1 MASKQSL
8 SIDQRISQRLSA
20 QQLRFVRLL
29 EYNAPEL
36 EEAVERE
43 LEDNPA
49 LTAEDDTAVV
59 AKETPAYYRHAYNR
73 SSDDY
78 GDYDFSPPNAGETLY
93 ESLTRQLAEK
103 SLPAAVRHAAL
114 YIIGSL
120 DSNGYLRRP
129 LPNLVNDMDFRE
141 GVHVTL
147 GEAESAL
154 KVINDLEPYGV
165 GARDLREC
173 LKIQLEHLP
182 PSQQRDDALRI
193 IDEQFEEFTLK
204 HTHRIISGL
213 KIDKE
218 RVREAINLIVSLNP
232 KPGASLSTDQDASN
246 IIIPDLVVSNE
257 DGQITVSTLNNI
269 PELAIDRSF
278 SDVMTSLEDN
288 GGKEGSGSSSK
299 EGSDAEADNPS
310 EVNNNVSEF
319 VVTRYNDARDFI
331 SILKQRQQT
340 LLTVMSAIVT
350 IQKDYFQTQDV
361 YQLKPMMLKDIAA
374 ITGLDLSVIS
384 RATAN
389 KYVATAWGIFPLRFF
404 FSDTIGDD
412 DDKTEDNS
420 EQLTNRKIEAE
431 IRNLVDNED
440 KLHPLSDEKLKQLI
454 EAKGYEVSRR
464 TVAKYRDRVG
474 IPVARLRKDL

>member
-154 KVINDLEPYGV
+154 KVINDL
-165 GARDLREC
+165 A
-173 LKIQLEHLP
+173 
-182 PSQQRDDALRI
+182 
-193 IDEQFEEFTLK
+193 
-204 HTHRIISGL
+204 
-213 KIDKE
+213 
-218 RVREAINLIVSLNP
+218 VS
-232 KPGASLSTDQDASN
+232 
-246 IIIPDLVVSNE
+246 
-257 DGQITVSTLNNI
+257 
-269 PELAIDRSF
+269 
-278 SDVMTSLEDN
+278 
-288 GGKEGSGSSSK
+288 
-299 EGSDAEADNPS
+299 
-310 EVNNNVSEF
+310 
-319 VVTRYNDARDFI
+319 
-331 SILKQRQQT
+331 
-340 LLTVMSAIVT
+340 
-350 IQKDYFQTQDV
+350 
-361 YQLKPMMLKDIAA
+361 
-374 ITGLDLSVIS
+374 
-384 RATAN
+384 
-389 KYVATAWGIFPLRFF
+389 
-404 FSDTIGDD
+404 
-412 DDKTEDNS
+412 
-420 EQLTNRKIEAE
+420 
-431 IRNLVDNED
+431 
-440 KLHPLSDEKLKQLI
+440 
-454 EAKGYEVSRR
+454 
-464 TVAKYRDRVG
+464 
-474 IPVARLRKDL
+474 